1 LRSSGRPWKTAY
13 TPYDA
18 IPTRTA
24 EESGGVITIL
34 SHAFHHSH
42 THTLS
47 LCVCVCVC

>member
-34 SHAFHHSH
+34 SHAFHH
-42 THTLS
+42 THS
-47 LCVCVCVC
+47 VCVCVC